1 MDFGA
6 GHWFISTKFNTWIE
20 IFSVTITIKKNLKN
34 FKWKSQFCAKLE
46 FGNFCSSNWSEI
58 CAAFYFFFVKFMSKT
73 CWDTLY
79 QFFYPKT
86 CLLCLR
92 PSSRSGSS
100 GSLNS
105 GSNRLKNKAYLNDV
119 SFSLIKTDFLLYK
132 HFFGT
137 NEKVKSNRYFFTQ
150 KLGKTNRPQKSSKI
164 LDLCLHQNYQEVK
177 CTRGRTSKTKQPW
190 NIYQK

>member
-1 MDFGA
+1 ME
-6 GHWFISTKFNTWIE
+6 ISILREIRIRKFLFEKIRQIE
-20 IFSVTITIKKNLKN
+20 VRSALLFNFFLSNSCPKLVGTPCINFST
-34 FKWKSQFCAKLE
+34 
-46 FGNFCSSNWSEI
+46 
-58 CAAFYFFFVKFMSKT
+58 
-73 CWDTLY
+73 
-79 QFFYPKT
+79 PKT

-132 HFFGT
+132 HYFGT

-177 CTRGRTSKTKQPW
+177 CTRGKSSKIKESC
-190 NIYQK
+190 NFIINKM

>member
-1 MDFGA
+1 ME
-6 GHWFISTKFNTWIE
+6 ISILREIRIRKFL
-20 IFSVTITIKKNLKN
+20 FVKLKWDLRC
-34 FKWKSQFCAKLE
+34 FL
-46 FGNFCSSNWSEI
+46 I
-58 CAAFYFFFVKFMSKT
+58 FFVKFMSKT

-164 LDLCLHQNYQEVK
+164 LDLCLYQNYQAIK
-177 CTRGRTSKTKQPW
+177 CTRGKSSKIKESCNFIINKMW
-190 NIYQK
+190 F